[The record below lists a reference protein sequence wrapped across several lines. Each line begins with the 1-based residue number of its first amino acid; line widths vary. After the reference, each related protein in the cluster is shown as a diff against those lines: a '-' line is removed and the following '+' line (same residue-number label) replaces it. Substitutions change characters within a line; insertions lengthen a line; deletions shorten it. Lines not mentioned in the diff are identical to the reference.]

1 MSLVYT
7 YDYNRDYQPAMPT
20 VRIEIG
26 PAMAAVSLPLTALVD
41 SGADATIIPQRY
53 LQQIR
58 ARRGRTAWMRGTT
71 GVRKRVML
79 YPISLQLGSFKQMH
93 LEVVADDEYD
103 EIIIG
108 RDVLNHL
115 TVTLDG
121 PANSVQ
127 IVA

>member
-1 MSLVYT
+1 
-7 YDYNRDYQPAMPT
+7 
-20 VRIEIG
+20 
-26 PAMAAVSLPLTALVD
+26 
-41 SGADATIIPQRY
+41 
-53 LQQIR
+53 
-58 ARRGRTAWMRGTT
+58 
-71 GVRKRVML
+71 ML
-79 YPISLQLGSFKQMH
+79 FPISLQLGSFKQMH

>member
-1 MSLVYT
+1 
-7 YDYNRDYQPAMPT
+7 
-20 VRIEIG
+20 
-26 PAMAAVSLPLTALVD
+26 MADVSLTLTALVD

-53 LQQIR
+53 LRQIR

-71 GVRKRVML
+71 GARKQVML
-79 YPISLQLGSFKQMH
+79 YPIALQLGSYKQTH

-108 RDVLNHL
+108 RNVLNHL

-127 IVA
+127 IAA